1 MCRVMAYVGRPV
13 RLDDLLFGPDRAL
26 VRQSVDPAL
35 MSLLNLGGFGV
46 IAWDRESRDPA
57 MPFTYRTADLPV
69 YDRNL
74 KALAEKAW
82 TTTAI
87 AHVRGVVYEPSETV
101 GPHNVHPFRFPG
113 AAIVLAQNGDL
124 FDFGRMRYDLLEHI
138 DPALAR
144 RIEGT
149 TDTEWLY
156 ALVLS
161 QLDDPFAPAPAVTI
175 ADAVERALTIIRAV
189 RDEREINTQ
198 SPVNVVASD
207 GDSLVAT
214 RFAFDYGWYPDDDS
228 FFAGEREHDF
238 TTLWFTL
245 ASAFAEDDSGEWG
258 PIAGTPETA
267 IVASEPLTTDRSAW
281 LEIPEYSMLI
291 IDRAGGELT
300 VQTRELA
307 L

>member
-1 MCRVMAYVGRPV
+1 MKPE
-13 RLDDLLFGPDRAL
+13 LFIGALSGTSIDGIDVAL
-26 VRQSVDPAL
+26 V
-35 MSLLNLGGFGV
+35 G
-46 IAWDRESRDPA
+46 
-57 MPFTYRTADLPV
+57 
-69 YDRNL
+69 
-74 KALAEKAW
+74 
-82 TTTAI
+82 
-87 AHVRGVVYEPSETV
+87 
-101 GPHNVHPFRFPG
+101 
-113 AAIVLAQNGDL
+113 
-124 FDFGRMRYDLLEHI
+124 
-138 DPALAR
+138 
-144 RIEGT
+144 
-149 TDTEWLY
+149 
-156 ALVLS
+156 
-161 QLDDPFAPAPAVTI
+161 FAPAPALTI

-245 ASAFAEDDSGEWG
+245 ASAFAADEGGEWG
-258 PIAGTPETA
+258 PIAGAPATA

-291 IDRAGGELT
+291 IDRAGEELT